1 MKTRTRILKNTIYHH
16 HQTQQS
22 RASSTT
28 TNWFR
33 QPIPPYRRI
42 NDPILFPTH
51 QNQQQQQQ
59 QQQQARQHQQPIQ
72 YSACPTSDPAG
83 PPKLS
88 RAIASL
94 HNAALVYLH
103 RGLAIHSSQHHPII
117 HHPSST
123 NNQEP
128 FLSAVIK
135 GFNQILLLETG
146 LEHSQSREVM
156 EILMRIVRQ
165 KLSSSLDQ
173 QDHQIWNASKQVIIH
188 SALRPRM
195 SSVGEWAWEEIGRG
209 NYARLIQVWTGILEI
224 VDRRHGKLVPD
235 GLPTTIGLDQAFF
248 SALVVVSS
256 TLSNGPSLSV
266 LVKSLVDR
274 IWSRVIPADQL
285 KLDKLPQPDRAR
297 YFLRAVELG
306 LLWRRPV
313 EDEQEH
319 SDGLVEQDERIV
331 HLIRREFLTQ
341 QPQSLQY
348 CHDLSSRIQEAVDG
362 TGHEPGWL
370 TVDWSQPPPQTEEK
384 KSPSNI
390 KRDIVLTQK
399 VIGTLFNGFAE
410 NGMID
415 QVEQLIKF
423 SRKLGGMSRYLWS
436 ALLRGL
442 NKFNNKSQAGLWMKE
457 FVGRMESEDNLD
469 LDFNMRCILISGSI
483 ATDLDGALDSLDKLL
498 LSTTK
503 ASSSK
508 KSEKL
513 LPIDAIN
520 SIISALLRHKMIER
534 AESLLSQLSDRLEV
548 NTTTLNHFLNYY
560 SKLQY
565 PELDQV
571 LKTLKSFED
580 KLVKPDVVSFTI
592 LLNVLMKLGS
602 GKETINQ
609 LLKMMESVGIQ
620 PNAITYGSI
629 IHHLCRTGTV
639 DDVQVALKLL
649 DEIEQRGIATTD
661 ITYTALIQGFLRAH
675 IQEYESTNAGFQ
687 TNNNSQ
693 TNHLSTST
701 KQPESRPQTKLEIAT
716 DLIGRLKN
724 RGGRLNQVIYNSL
737 LNALFSTG
745 QFDSGLQVFKLMK
758 SELKSNPNGTGG
770 FELYGNGW
778 IDSYGI
784 IFRRLIQFG
793 NLDLFHIIYF
803 HHFKFEM
810 FTFVP
815 NWIEKLIDRFEK
827 SRSF

>member
-72 YSACPTSDPAG
+72 
-83 PPKLS
+83 
-88 RAIASL
+88 AIASL

-256 TLSNGPSLSV
+256 TLSNGPSL
-266 LVKSLVDR
+266 
-274 IWSRVIPADQL
+274 VIPADQL
-285 KLDKLPQPDRAR
+285 NLDNLPQPDRAR

-384 KSPSNI
+384 KSPSNT

-399 VIGTLFNGFAE
+399 VVGTLFNGFAE

-580 KLVKPDVVSFTI
+580 KLVKTRCSFVYDFI
-592 LLNVLMKLGS
+592 KC
-602 GKETINQ
+602 
-609 LLKMMESVGIQ
+609 

-724 RGGRLNQVIYNSL
+724 RGGRLNQ
-737 LNALFSTG
+737 F
-745 QFDSGLQVFKLMK
+745 FKLMK

-770 FELYGNGW
+770 LNSMVMDGSIRMGLSLGDLSNSATW
-778 IDSYGI
+778 IFFILSTFI
-784 IFRRLIQFG
+784 TSNSKCLLLFLIG
-793 NLDLFHIIYF
+793 SKN
-803 HHFKFEM
+803 
-810 FTFVP
+810 
-815 NWIEKLIDRFEK
+815 
-827 SRSF
+827 